1 MKFGMIDQENAT
13 SLQTIEKGK
22 NELMRLDKF
31 LTEMG
36 LGTRSEVKKILKTKQ
51 ITVNGEIVTKPEI
64 KRLHRKTTRY
74 LIKVNRS
81 LTVNTNIIFFIN
93 RQGV

>member
-51 ITVNGEIVTKPEI
+51 ITVNGEIVTKPET
-64 KRLHRKTTRY
+64 KVAPETTRY

>member
-51 ITVNGEIVTKPEI
+51 NSIVFASTVSQTKNV
-64 KRLHRKTTRY
+64 L
-74 LIKVNRS
+74 KVIP
-81 LTVNTNIIFFIN
+81 L
-93 RQGV
+93 

>member
-1 MKFGMIDQENAT
+1 MKFGMIDQENST

-36 LGTRSEVKKILKTKQ
+36 LGTRSEVKKRSLQNRKQ
-51 ITVNGEIVTKPEI
+51 
-64 KRLHRKTTRY
+64 RLHRKTTRY

>member
-36 LGTRSEVKKILKTKQ
+36 LGTRSEVKKIENKTDHSQWRDRYK
-51 ITVNGEIVTKPEI
+51 TGNKGCTG
-64 KRLHRKTTRY
+64 KRPDIL
-74 LIKVNRS
+74 
-81 LTVNTNIIFFIN
+81 
-93 RQGV
+93 

>member
-1 MKFGMIDQENAT
+1 
-13 SLQTIEKGK
+13 
-22 NELMRLDKF
+22 MRLDKF

-36 LGTRSEVKKILKTKQ
+36 LGTRSEVKKLLKTKQ
-51 ITVNGEIVTKPEI
+51 ITVNGEVVQTRKQ
-64 KRLHRKTTRY
+64 RLNRKKTRY
-74 LIKVNRS
+74 LIKANQS

>member
-36 LGTRSEVKKILKTKQ
+36 LGTRSEDFENKTDHSQWRDRYKTGNKGCTGKRPDIL
-51 ITVNGEIVTKPEI
+51 
-64 KRLHRKTTRY
+64 
-74 LIKVNRS
+74 
-81 LTVNTNIIFFIN
+81 
-93 RQGV
+93 

>member
-1 MKFGMIDQENAT
+1 MKFGMIDQENST

-51 ITVNGEIVTKPEI
+51 ITVNGEIVTKPET
-64 KRLHRKTTRY
+64 KVEPETTRY
-74 LIKVNRS
+74 LIKENRS

>member
-1 MKFGMIDQENAT
+1 MKFGMIDQENST

-51 ITVNGEIVTKPEI
+51 ITVNGEIVTKPET
-64 KRLHRKTTRY
+64 KVAPETTRY

>member
-51 ITVNGEIVTKPEI
+51 ITVNGEIVTTRKQ
-64 KRLHRKTTRY
+64 RLHRKTTRY